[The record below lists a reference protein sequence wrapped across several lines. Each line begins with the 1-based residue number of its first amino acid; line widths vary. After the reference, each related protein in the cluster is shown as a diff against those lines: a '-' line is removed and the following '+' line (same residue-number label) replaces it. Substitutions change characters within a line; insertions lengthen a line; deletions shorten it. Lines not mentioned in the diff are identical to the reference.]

1 MDDSCVTIMRSTFS
15 FHHSCLVW
23 SQVTH
28 VIEEN
33 TAKYN
38 VFFDSAGDL
47 GILQRDN
54 PPVIT
59 NKSSHVLHTDKQPD
73 GQDVWDSRKYVFF
86 TSSGKLRDL
95 TNRLVVGRAR
105 AYGMKVSTE
114 KSKIMID
121 STNNMSAL

>member
-1 MDDSCVTIMRSTFS
+1 M
-15 FHHSCLVW
+15 
-23 SQVTH
+23 
-28 VIEEN
+28 
-33 TAKYN
+33 
-38 VFFDSAGDL
+38 
-47 GILQRDN
+47 
-54 PPVIT
+54 
-59 NKSSHVLHTDKQPD
+59 
-73 GQDVWDSRKYVFF
+73 FF